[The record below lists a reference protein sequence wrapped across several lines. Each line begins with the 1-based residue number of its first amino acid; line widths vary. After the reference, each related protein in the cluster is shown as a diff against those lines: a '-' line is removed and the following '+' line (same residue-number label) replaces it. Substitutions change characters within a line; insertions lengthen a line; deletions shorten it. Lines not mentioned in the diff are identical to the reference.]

1 MKKII
6 GLKSRPAQQLVEF
19 LLVAPFMIIILG
31 IVMEYAYALNINMT
45 LTQGLKEVTS
55 NMYYSVKPNMATSD
69 IIAAVQTNL
78 ETYLDDNNVATEA
91 ANGLSLSYAPVGNTS
106 VLIASYKYIPA
117 FTLPQ
122 LYFRFL
128 PSEFNFVAAS
138 AVPTVFMNANN
149 YGSTKT
155 ATLDGIWSAP
165 KGVKITDAAH
175 GEMLFLLPTIAPGLT
190 SPCEIKDWGGTSG
203 AYVVDAND
211 GKLYTCT
218 ATTCSDSGKMFK
230 TYYAASTNII
240 FVHDSGA
247 WADLLKESLGLA
259 SSAGLTRGNY
269 DNINVSLYNA
279 GIVDTDPTE
288 QYIVTTSG
296 AKMFAYTSADNISK
310 LQ

>member
-55 NMYYSVKPNMATSD
+55 NMYYSVKPNMTTSD
-69 IIAAVQTNL
+69 IVAAVQTNL
-78 ETYLDDNNVATEA
+78 ENYLDDNNVATET

-155 ATLDGIWSAP
+155 AALDSIWSAP
-165 KGVKITDAAH
+165 KGVKSTGAAH
-175 GEMLFLLPTIAPGLT
+175 GEMLFLIPTLAPGLT
-190 SPCEIKDWGGTSG
+190 NPYEIKDWNGTSQP
-203 AYVVDAND
+203 YVVNAND
-211 GKLYTCT
+211 GKLYSCT
-218 ATTCSDSGKMFK
+218 VTCSDSGNMFK

-240 FVHDSGA
+240 FVHESGA
-247 WADLLKESLGLA
+247 WSDLLKESLGLA

-279 GIVDTDPTE
+279 DIVDTDPTE
-288 QYIVTTSG
+288 QYIITTSG
-296 AKMFAYTSADNISK
+296 SKTFAYTSADSISN